1 MKGKYNKHIFIC
13 TNERGENSQRMDCAS
28 CGGKEIRLEFV
39 KLINQYGLKGKVRA
53 NKSGCLDVCE
63 LGAAV
68 VIYPE
73 NIWYLKV
80 KFKVKDVKEI
90 FEKLI
95 LKDEVIKRLVADKN
109 SWRELE
115 KARKRL

>member
-1 MKGKYNKHIFIC
+1 
-13 TNERGENSQRMDCAS
+13 MDCAS

-73 NIWYLKV
+73 NIWYVKV
-80 KFKVKDVKEI
+80 KVKDVREI
-90 FEKLI
+90 FERSI

-109 SWRELE
+109 LWSESE
-115 KARKRL
+115 KTRKRL

>member
-1 MKGKYNKHIFIC
+1 MKGKYYKHIFIC
-13 TNERGENSQRMDCAS
+13 INERGENSQRMDCAS

-63 LGAAV
+63 LGGAV

-73 NIWYLKV
+73 NIWYVKV
-80 KFKVKDVKEI
+80 KVKDVKEI
-90 FEKLI
+90 FERSI
-95 LKDEVIKRLVADKN
+95 LKNEVIKRLVADKN
-109 SWRELE
+109 LWSESE
-115 KARKRL
+115 KRRKRL

>member
-1 MKGKYNKHIFIC
+1 M
-13 TNERGENSQRMDCAS
+13 
-28 CGGKEIRLEFV
+28 
-39 KLINQYGLKGKVRA
+39 
-53 NKSGCLDVCE
+53 CE

-73 NIWYLKV
+73 NIWYVKV
-80 KFKVKDVKEI
+80 KVKDVKEI
-90 FEKLI
+90 FEKSI
-95 LKDEVIKRLVADKN
+95 LKDEVIERLIADKN

>member
-13 TNERGENSQRMDCAS
+13 INERGENSQRMDCAS

-73 NIWYLKV
+73 NIWYV
-80 KFKVKDVKEI
+80 KVKDVKEI
-90 FEKLI
+90 FERSI
-95 LKDEVIKRLVADKN
+95 LKDEVIKRLVVNKN
-109 SWRELE
+109 SWSELE
-115 KARKRL
+115 KVRKRS

>member
-1 MKGKYNKHIFIC
+1 MKGKYNKHILIC
-13 TNERGENSQRMDCAS
+13 IKKHGENSQRVDCAS
-28 CGGKEIRLEFV
+28 CGGKEIRMEFV

-73 NIWYLKV
+73 NIWYV
-80 KFKVKDVKEI
+80 KVKDVKEI
-90 FEKLI
+90 FERST

-109 SWRELE
+109 SWSESD
-115 KARKRL
+115 KARK

>member
-1 MKGKYNKHIFIC
+1 MKGKYNEHILIC

-68 VIYPE
+68 VIYPD
-73 NIWYLKV
+73 NIWYV
-80 KFKVKDVKEI
+80 KIKVKDVREI
-90 FEKLI
+90 FERSI

-109 SWRELE
+109 LWSESE
-115 KARKRL
+115 KTRKRL

>member
-1 MKGKYNKHIFIC
+1 M
-13 TNERGENSQRMDCAS
+13 
-28 CGGKEIRLEFV
+28 EFV

-73 NIWYLKV
+73 NIWYVKV
-80 KFKVKDVKEI
+80 KVKDVKEI
-90 FEKLI
+90 FERSI

-109 SWRELE
+109 SWSELE
-115 KARKRL
+115 KTRRRL

>member
-1 MKGKYNKHIFIC
+1 MKGKYNKHIFIFI
-13 TNERGENSQRMDCAS
+13 NERGENSQRMDCAS

-73 NIWYLKV
+73 NIWYVKV
-80 KFKVKDVKEI
+80 KVKDVREI
-90 FEKLI
+90 FERSI

-109 SWRELE
+109 LWSESE
-115 KARKRL
+115 KARKSL

>member
-13 TNERGENSQRMDCAS
+13 INERGENSQRMDCAS

-73 NIWYLKV
+73 KFWYIRF
-80 KFKVKDVKEI
+80 KFKDVKEI
-90 FEKLI
+90 FERSI
-95 LKDEVIKRLVADKN
+95 LKDEVIKRLVVNKN
-109 SWRELE
+109 SWSELE
-115 KARKRL
+115 KVRKRS